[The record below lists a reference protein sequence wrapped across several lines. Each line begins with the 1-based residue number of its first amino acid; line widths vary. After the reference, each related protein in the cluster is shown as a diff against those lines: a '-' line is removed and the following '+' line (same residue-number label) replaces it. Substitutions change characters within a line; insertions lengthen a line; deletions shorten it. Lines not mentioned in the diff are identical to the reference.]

1 MVFTVL
7 VSFCNIY
14 CLAIYF
20 SFSLLQSRRA
30 AELPICLPF
39 CDSSCRLPV
48 GVGGSC
54 GVGGRNVA
62 NDTKQR
68 LCQLC
73 HLSSCCPNWSSLKTH
88 QSTKSM
94 RRILIDG
101 AATRGVGKGR
111 GGGVGGT
118 LLQAVV
124 SAACVSCTCAE
135 VSGLI
140 TTNHWHHYHYPHRR
154 HYHNH

>member
-1 MVFTVL
+1 MAVSPLPLPLPPFSFTLSSFHLLLVFTVL

-14 CLAIYF
+14 RLAIYF

-39 CDSSCRLPV
+39 CDSSCRPPL
-48 GVGGSC
+48 GVGEAE
-54 GVGGRNVA
+54 GGTVA
-62 NDTKQR
+62 NDSKQR

-88 QSTKSM
+88 QSMKSM

-101 AATRGVGKGR
+101 AATRGVGKGS
-111 GGGVGGT
+111 GGGGT
-118 LLQAVV
+118 WLQASVV
-124 SAACVSCTCAE
+124 SVLPVLAVPVLKLVA
-135 VSGLI
+135 
-140 TTNHWHHYHYPHRR
+140 
-154 HYHNH
+154 